1 MRSTHDT
8 VSEIIALL
16 ENDNN
21 ATLTEAGKR
30 AVELKFETL
39 SQSDR
44 DYLCNL
50 PQEDL
55 EEITIGS
62 DGVGVPPTVAEF
74 LDWIFDGI
82 ENGNLEGQTG

>member
-1 MRSTHDT
+1 MRSAHDT

-16 ENDNN
+16 ENDNSVD
-21 ATLTEAGKR
+21 LTEAAKR
-30 AVELKFETL
+30 AVELRFEAL
-39 SQSDR
+39 GQSDR
-44 DYLCNL
+44 EYLCNL
-50 PQEDL
+50 PQEEL

-82 ENGNLEGQTG
+82 EGCTLTQAGG